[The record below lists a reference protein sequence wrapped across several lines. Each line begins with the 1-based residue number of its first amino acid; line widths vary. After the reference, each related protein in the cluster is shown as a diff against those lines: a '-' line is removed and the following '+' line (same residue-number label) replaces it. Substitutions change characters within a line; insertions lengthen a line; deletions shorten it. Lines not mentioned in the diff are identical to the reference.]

1 MEESASALFVLRVV
15 RVRRALYIVVNNF
28 VFVIN
33 KCVYFLLH
41 VDRFIRAI
49 TTNRGEIVL

>member
-1 MEESASALFVLRVV
+1 MEESTSALLIQRVV

-49 TTNRGEIVL
+49 TTNRGGIVL

>member
-1 MEESASALFVLRVV
+1 MEESASVLFALRVV

-28 VFVIN
+28 VVVIN
-33 KCVYFLLH
+33 KRVYFLLH

>member
-1 MEESASALFVLRVV
+1 MEESASVLFVLRVV